1 MTELKETRILYW
13 IAFLCLLFGFLA
25 WPSNKKLNQ
34 EQAKLDSTNKAINKY
49 QTQTTNV
56 TFDKEFDLQ
65 KNEQKAQQMITDGV
79 GLALG
84 GIHSQD
90 DFNLNKS
97 KLEAE
102 LGTKLM
108 NDLIDYSKDHNTH
121 QYISA
126 KNDNI
131 TIGFSDVSN
140 PCNAKIEISTEFERL
155 DGTKKY
161 VLIEGHYNLKSLKF
175 IDSNIYYLAKQPTT
189 YSGGNN

>member
-126 KNDNI
+126 KNDNV